1 MATIRLLFLS
11 DFTGIYWL
19 MKYINNNLSVEKIKV
34 KDIAKKFGTPTYC
47 YSYKKLKD
55 NINNF
60 KNNFKSFSPLICF
73 AIKSNSN
80 VNLIKEISKL
90 GLGAD
95 VVSIGELMMALKA
108 GIEPKKIVFSGVGK
122 TATEIGFAIDKKILL
137 INAESKSEI
146 VEIERIAKSKKITV
160 NIGIRLN
167 PNTDAKTLKQIST
180 GKKENKFGV
189 DEKVFFDLVNYVKLS
204 KNIKLK
210 CLSVHIGSQILDH
223 KPYKKMLNVIGK
235 IIKKSNYNFEF
246 IDLGGGMGISYEKTN
261 KKLNYQKYN
270 TAINKFLK
278 NHKSKIIFEPGRSI
292 VGNIG
297 SLISK
302 VIYIK
307 ENEKKDFII
316 LDAAMNDLMR
326 PALYGANHK
335 TLPVI
340 KTNQVSKKVYEF
352 VGPICESTDKFTT
365 LKKFQKLKEKD
376 LIVMCD
382 TGAYGMSL
390 SSNYNLRPKAAEI
403 LIKGS
408 KINVIKKR
416 QKLEELI

>member
-1 MATIRLLFLS
+1 
-11 DFTGIYWL
+11 
-19 MKYINNNLSVEKIKV
+19 MKYINKKLSIEKIKV
-34 KDIAKKFGTPTYC
+34 EDIAKKFGTPTYC
-47 YSYKKLKD
+47 YSYKRLKD

-60 KNNFKSFSPLICF
+60 KNNFKSFSPLVCF
-73 AIKSNSN
+73 AIKSNTN
-80 VNLIKEISKL
+80 VNLIKEIRKL

-95 VVSIGELMMALKA
+95 VVSMGELMMALKA
-108 GIEPKKIVFSGVGK
+108 GVNPKKIVFSGVGK
-122 TATEIGFAIDKKILL
+122 TAKEINYAIDKKILL

-146 VEIERIAKSKKITV
+146 IEIERIAKNKRKV
-160 NIGIRLN
+160 VDIGIRLN

-189 DEKVFFDLVNYVKLS
+189 DEKIFFELINYTKLS

-223 KPYKKMLNVIGK
+223 QPYEKMLNVIDK
-235 IIKKSNYNFEF
+235 IIKKSNHNFEF
-246 IDLGGGMGISYEKTN
+246 IDLGGGMGISYEKN
-261 KKLNYQKYN
+261 SKKLNYKKYN
-270 TAINKFLK
+270 VAINKFLK
-278 NHKSKIIFEPGRSI
+278 KHKSKIIFEPGRSI
-292 VGNIG
+292 VGDIG
-297 SLISK
+297 SLISQ

-307 ENEKKDFII
+307 QNEKKDFII

-335 TLPVI
+335 TLPAT
-340 KTNQVSKKVYEF
+340 KHGRLSKKTYEF

-376 LIVMCD
+376 LVVMCD

-403 LIKGS
+403 LIKGT

-416 QKLEELI
+416 QKLDQLI